1 MDNIRADDKLGL
13 GSKMMDFDVHLLR
26 WANYNC
32 SISSDHPQ
40 DCDYREPINYSQDIY
55 MCFVSVLLRVIFN
68 SCYDYFL
75 NFPLKLADETFMIRK
90 IGKFAQNICY
100 VFWHTNINYFFEVF
114 DKFNDLNRSICYE
127 VNKHKQEKGPYTYPK
142 ATLEIFFM

>member
-1 MDNIRADDKLGL
+1 
-13 GSKMMDFDVHLLR
+13 
-26 WANYNC
+26 
-32 SISSDHPQ
+32 
-40 DCDYREPINYSQDIY
+40 
-55 MCFVSVLLRVIFN
+55 MCFVSVLLRVILN
-68 SCYDYFL
+68 SRYDYFL

-90 IGKFAQNICY
+90 IGKFAQDICY

-127 VNKHKQEKGPYTYPK
+127 VNKHKPEKGPYTYPK